1 MIIAGYGRVGAAIAA
16 LLREERIDYV
26 ALDLDSALVGKL
38 RAHDEPVFFGD
49 GRRADVL
56 AKVGAERA
64 SAIVLTLDAEQD
76 AEQAVRDIR
85 KRWPDVQVY
94 ARARDLEHAAALDAA
109 GATRTI
115 PELAES
121 SLQMGAFVL
130 SGLGLPQ
137 DAVNTLVDRLRERG
151 YEGI

>member
-1 MIIAGYGRVGAAIAA
+1 M
-16 LLREERIDYV
+16 
-26 ALDLDSALVGKL
+26 ALDTDSSLVAEL
-38 RAHDEPVFFGD
+38 RAAGEPVFYGD
-49 GRRADVL
+49 GRRAEVL

-64 SAIVLTLDAEQD
+64 NAVVLTLDVERD

-85 KRWPDVQVY
+85 KRWPGVPVY
-94 ARARDLEHAAALDAA
+94 ARARDLEHAAELDAA

-130 SGLGLPQ
+130 TGLGLPP
-137 DAVNTLVDRLRERG
+137 DAVNTLVDRLRDGG
-151 YEGI
+151 YEGV